1 MARQV
6 NNLVLLSVALVV
18 SIVSCSSSGEAP
30 GGPTSRTDDAN
41 SKGESPAL
49 ADVIDV
55 QVTGDAMSYLF
66 AVTISSP
73 DRGCDS
79 YANWWEVV
87 GEDGRL
93 LYRRVL
99 LHSHVDE
106 QPFSRSDAPVPIAA
120 DQVVWLRA
128 HMEPGGYGGMV
139 LRGSVE
145 GGFEAVVPNPDF
157 AADLATSEPLPTSCA
172 Y

>member
-1 MARQV
+1 MTRQV
-6 NNLVLLSVALVV
+6 KNLVLLSVALVV
-18 SIVSCSSSGEAP
+18 SIVCCSSSGEAP

-41 SKGESPAL
+41 SERESPSL

-55 QVTGDAMSYLF
+55 QVTGDAMSYRF
-66 AVTISSP
+66 AVTVSSP

-79 YANWWEVV
+79 YADWWE
-87 GEDGRL
+87 EGRL

-106 QPFSRSDAPVPIAA
+106 QPFSRSGAPVPVAA
-120 DQVVWLRA
+120 DQVVWLRS

-145 GGFEAVVPNPDF
+145 GGFEAVIPNPDF